1 MEEGEGEKKKKD
13 KTGKWKS
20 NISSSQYFMFF
31 LFY

>member
-1 MEEGEGEKKKKD
+1 MEEGEGEKKKD